1 MTFWGIIGNIFS
13 RVKKSLTFA
22 GWDSYVSAENL
33 YEGNLY
39 FIASIGSKSIL
50 RIITRKKLS
59 NDEEYQFF
67 NYLKKYSTYF
77 ESETGIKPNFKLR
90 ENHDFQLIQFQ
101 RKSEWFGYLS
111 LPENSKSKDEVFKW
125 LKENTLKIENIIQKA
140 YEEFK
145 EKEYSEQEVTE

>member
-1 MTFWGIIGNIFS
+1 MINEDIDFAAHNVTTIGDFS
-13 RVKKSLTFA
+13 
-22 GWDSYVSAENL
+22 
-33 YEGNLY
+33 GN
-39 FIASIGSKSIL
+39 SG
-50 RIITRKKLS
+50 
-59 NDEEYQFF
+59 NDG
-67 NYLKKYSTYF
+67 KD
-77 ESETGIKPNFKLR
+77 G
-90 ENHDFQLIQFQ
+90 NHDFQSIQFQ